1 MVHPSTFTLES
12 RFKIAMFLNQL
23 SQVSSNISN
32 LKLFGEFYNVIK
44 NKVSRTMKSGKK
56 WSKSGKVIVFIT
68 KLIYSR
74 VTCLLDIRRITL
86 EDFFKYELSPILYL
100 KTLER

>member
-32 LKLFGEFYNVIK
+32 LKLFSEFYNVIK
-44 NKVSRTMKSGKK
+44 NKVSK
-56 WSKSGKVIVFIT
+56 
-68 KLIYSR
+68 
-74 VTCLLDIRRITL
+74 
-86 EDFFKYELSPILYL
+86 P
-100 KTLER
+100 

>member
-1 MVHPSTFTLES
+1 
-12 RFKIAMFLNQL
+12 
-23 SQVSSNISN
+23 
-32 LKLFGEFYNVIK
+32 
-44 NKVSRTMKSGKK
+44 MKSGKK